1 MAALTTD
8 DTLFGAKGV
17 SDPCLF
23 FPHAAFRREIDFSK
37 ANALGGTDGPNYSLI
52 PVPKGFVLTGAAV
65 AVLEP
70 CDGTSNTFSLK
81 VKSDSADIGSAVAVT
96 TAGTVGSTAS
106 VKAFAADDMVCFKM
120 AAATAKG
127 KVAVTLVGFFVDEE
141 TFATAPCPA
150 WRAQMQTTDN
160 VSGGQL
166 DPRTPDIAG
175 EYTAS

>member
-1 MAALTTD
+1 MAVLTTD

-23 FPHAAFRREIDFSK
+23 FPYAAFRREIDFSK
-37 ANALGGTDGPNYSLI
+37 ANAIAETDYSLI

-65 AVLEP
+65 SVIEA
-70 CDGTSNTFSLK
+70 CDGTSNTISLK
-81 VKSDSADIGSAVAVT
+81 VKSDSSTIGTAVSVTADGASA
-96 TAGTVGSTAS
+96 TATAA
-106 VKAFAADDMVCFKM
+106 KAFAADDMVCFNM
-120 AAATAKG
+120 AAATTKG

-150 WRAQMQTTDN
+150 WRAQLQTTDN

-166 DPRTPDIAG
+166 DPRTPDIA
-175 EYTAS
+175 S